1 MSFFRDHDPLY
12 DPFYDQTLELNYPY
26 TTTWNDWNNWPINTT
41 DRWNDRWGNR
51 DLGTTDRGARLRV
64 PIQDRI
70 PRHVESRV
78 MTEKEGDV
86 VWRPATDVFETNDY
100 FIIHCDLPGVPKED
114 ISIDL
119 RDRELIVQ
127 GESKR
132 ATAYETATFRVRER
146 NLGRFRKH
154 IYLPRDLSGE
164 KKDIDAK
171 YENGLLEIKIP
182 RGKQGS
188 IEDSSEEEEK
198 EMNWEELMS
207 SERRQ

>member
-1 MSFFRDHDPLY
+1 MSVFNDPFY
-12 DPFYDQTLELNYPY
+12 DPFYDQTFDLTYPY
-26 TTTWNDWNNWPINTT
+26 TTWSDWNNLPNSDRWTNWPINVT
-41 DRWNDRWGNR
+41 DRWGNR
-51 DLGTTDRGARLRV
+51 DQYGTTDRGTRRRA

-86 VWRPATDVFETNDY
+86 VWRE
-100 FIIHCDLPGVPKED
+100 GVPKED

-119 RDRELIVQ
+119 RDRELIIQ

-132 ATAYETATFRVRER
+132 AVTYETATSRVRER

-154 IYLPRDLSGE
+154 VYLPRELSVE
-164 KKDIDAK
+164 KKDIEAK

-188 IEDSSEEEEK
+188 TGRISIK
-198 EMNWEELMS
+198 
-207 SERRQ
+207 

>member
-1 MSFFRDHDPLY
+1 MSVFRDFLSNDPY
-12 DPFYDQTLELNYPY
+12 DPFYDQTSDLNYPY

-51 DLGTTDRGARLRV
+51 DLGMTDRGARRRA

-86 VWRPATDVFETNDY
+86 
-100 FIIHCDLPGVPKED
+100 GVPKED

-132 ATAYETATFRVRER
+132 ATAYETATSRVRER
-146 NLGRFRKH
+146 SLGRFRKH
-154 IYLPRDLSGE
+154 IYLPRDLSSE
-164 KKDIDAK
+164 KMDIEAK

-188 IEDSSEEEEK
+188 TGRISIT
-198 EMNWEELMS
+198 
-207 SERRQ
+207 